1 MALAIE
7 CIYTTL
13 TIKEGQQKIA
23 TESIWRVPQ
32 SSPLLVTRP
41 DSEKVKTCKVIDTNI
56 FVFQLKG
63 LLCDIGRFAT
73 ILQEKLLFSRFV
85 CGRKKAISKLLQKF
99 SGLCFTISRQHCIGD
114 QVFPTLCSA
123 GWHLVPAPL
132 KVNQDQ
138 MHCVGMNAVHC
149 SLGPRPTGPFLICT
163 NEDSSCKQKE
173 FSALVQSAGS
183 TVSHPHYRLGGTSF
197 SEFIEGEKKRS
208 HKQT

>member
-1 MALAIE
+1 MWHWQICNNFARKA
-7 CIYTTL
+7 
-13 TIKEGQQKIA
+13 
-23 TESIWRVPQ
+23 
-32 SSPLLVTRP
+32 
-41 DSEKVKTCKVIDTNI
+41 
-56 FVFQLKG
+56 FVFQICLW
-63 LLCDIGRFAT
+63 INYVSER
-73 ILQEKLLFSRFV
+73 
-85 CGRKKAISKLLQKF
+85 KAIFKLLQKF

-149 SLGPRPTGPFLICT
+149 SLGPRPTGPFLICS

-183 TVSHPHYRLGGTSF
+183 TVSHPHYRLQGASF
-197 SEFIEGEKKRS
+197 GEFRDREKKDHTNKHRQS
-208 HKQT
+208 PRETRNVLTLLSEEISEWRKWQLILEPILVSEMIREWRVKVDS